1 MEYQS
6 TNLIAFLYKWRKPL
20 LILPLVAGVAA
31 AILSGP
37 LFITPKYQSTVV
49 VYATTTNSIS
59 KAILPQTSFVD
70 EDVLEFGDEERAEQL
85 LQILNTDEIRD
96 SIVQKYN
103 LMEHYDIDP
112 ESPYKMTELRETF
125 SDNVDFR
132 RTEFSSVEITVLDEN
147 PQMAADIANDINRLL
162 NKVKNRIQRDRAY
175 LSLQIVQG
183 AYEKIKQ
190 EGKTLEQAL
199 RRLRVEK
206 GVHDYEAQ
214 AAVYSEQIAM
224 ATVELGPDHSRT
236 RALREALDTIAKYG
250 GRYVDMREELQLLKE
265 EEIKIKTKLDQ
276 ARVDYNQSLPASFP
290 INSAYPAEKKT
301 YPIRSLIV
309 LISMIGT
316 FVSTLVLILALTAY
330 QDARRKAKS

>member
-6 TNLIAFLYKWRKPL
+6 TNLITFLYKWRKPL
-20 LILPLVAGVAA
+20 IILPLVSGIAA
-31 AILSGP
+31 AIFSGP
-37 LFITPKYQSTVV
+37 TFITPKYQSTVV

-59 KAILPQTSFVD
+59 KAILPQTGFAD

-96 SIVQKYN
+96 SIVSKYN

-112 ESPYKMTELRETF
+112 ESPYKLTELRETF
-125 SDNVDFR
+125 SDNVEFR
-132 RTEFSSVEITVLDEN
+132 RTEFSSVEISVLDED
-147 PQMAADIANDINRLL
+147 PQMAADIANDISRLL
-162 NKVKNRIQRDRAY
+162 NKVKNRIQRERAY
-175 LSLQIVQG
+175 LALQIVDNSYK
-183 AYEKIKQ
+183 AIRAE
-190 EGKTLEQAL
+190 ERSLEDAL

-224 ATVELGPDHSRT
+224 ATVELGPSHPRT
-236 RALREALDTIAKYG
+236 QALKESLDTIAKYG

-265 EEIKIKTKLDQ
+265 EEIKIKTKLEQ
-276 ARVDYNQSLPASFP
+276 VKVDYNQSLPASFE
-290 INSAYPAEKKT
+290 INSAFPAEKKT

-309 LISMIGT
+309 LISMMGT
-316 FVSTLVLILALTAY
+316 FIAALVLILVVSAY
-330 QDARRKAKS
+330 NDVRKKVS

>member
-6 TNLIAFLYKWRKPL
+6 TNLLTFLYKWRKPL
-20 LILPLVAGVAA
+20 IILPLVSAIAA

-37 LFITPKYQSTVV
+37 SFITPKYQSTVV

-59 KAILPQTSFVD
+59 KAILPQTGFAD

-96 SIVQKYN
+96 SIVVKYN

-112 ESPYKMTELRETF
+112 ESPYKRTELRETF
-125 SDNVDFR
+125 SDNVEFR
-132 RTEFSSVEITVLDEN
+132 RTEFSSVEISVLDED
-147 PQMAADIANDINRLL
+147 PQMAADIANDISRLL
-162 NKVKNRIQRDRAY
+162 NMVKNRIQRERAGLALNIVENSY
-175 LSLQIVQG
+175 KQIRAEERSL
-183 AYEKIKQ
+183 ED
-190 EGKTLEQAL
+190 AL
-199 RRLRVEK
+199 RKLRVEK

-224 ATVELGPDHSRT
+224 ATVELGPDHART
-236 RALREALDTIAKYG
+236 RALRESLDTIAKYG

-276 ARVDYNQSLPASFP
+276 ARVDFNQSLPAAFE
-290 INSAYPAEKKT
+290 INSAFPAEKKT

-309 LISMIGT
+309 LISMMGT
-316 FVSTLVLILALTAY
+316 FIATLVIILVVSAY
-330 QDARRKAKS
+330 NDVRKKVS

>member
-6 TNLIAFLYKWRKPL
+6 TNLITFLYKWRKPL
-20 LILPLVAGVAA
+20 IILPLVSAIAA

-37 LFITPKYQSTVV
+37 SFITPKYQSTVV

-59 KAILPQTSFVD
+59 KAILPQTGFAD

-96 SIVQKYN
+96 SIVAKYN

-112 ESPYKMTELRETF
+112 ESPYKRTELRETF
-125 SDNVDFR
+125 SDNVEFR
-132 RTEFSSVEITVLDEN
+132 RTEFSSVEISVLDED
-147 PQMAADIANDINRLL
+147 PQMAADIANDISRLL
-162 NKVKNRIQRDRAY
+162 NMVKNRIQRERAGLALEIVNNSY
-175 LSLQIVQG
+175 KQIRT
-183 AYEKIKQ
+183 E
-190 EGKTLEQAL
+190 ERTLEDAL
-199 RRLRVEK
+199 RKLRVEK

-224 ATVELGPDHSRT
+224 ATVELGPDHPRT
-236 RALREALDTIAKYG
+236 RALRESLDTIAKYG

-276 ARVDYNQSLPASFP
+276 ARVDFNQSLPAAFE
-290 INSAYPAEKKT
+290 INSAFPAEKKT

-309 LISMIGT
+309 LISMMGT
-316 FVSTLVLILALTAY
+316 FIATLVIILVVTAY
-330 QDARRKAKS
+330 NDVRKKVS

>member
-6 TNLIAFLYKWRKPL
+6 TNLITFLYKWRKPL
-20 LILPLVAGVAA
+20 IILPLVSAIAA
-31 AILSGP
+31 AVLSGP
-37 LFITPKYQSTVV
+37 TFITPKYQSSVT

-59 KAILPQTSFVD
+59 KAILPQTGFGD

-96 SIVQKYN
+96 SIVAKYN

-112 ESPYKMTELRETF
+112 ESPYRQTELRETF
-125 SDNVDFR
+125 SDNVEFR
-132 RTEFSSVEITVLDEN
+132 RTEFSSVEISVLDED

-162 NKVKNRIQRDRAY
+162 NKVKNRIQRERAY
-175 LSLQIVQG
+175 LALQIVENSYQQIR
-183 AYEKIKQ
+183 AEERK
-190 EGKTLEQAL
+190 LEDAL
-199 RRLRVEK
+199 RDLRVNK

-214 AAVYSEQIAM
+214 ASVYSEQIAM
-224 ATVELGPDHSRT
+224 ATVELGPNHERT
-236 RALREALDTIAKYG
+236 RALRESLDTIAKYG

-276 ARVDYNQSLPASFP
+276 ARVDYNQSLPASFE

-309 LISMIGT
+309 LISMMGT
-316 FVSTLVLILALTAY
+316 FIATLVIILVVSAY
-330 QDARRKAKS
+330 NDVRKKVS

>member
-6 TNLIAFLYKWRKPL
+6 TNLITFLYKWRKPL
-20 LILPLVAGVAA
+20 IILPLVTGIAA

-37 LFITPKYQSTVV
+37 SFITPKYQSTVV

-59 KAILPQTSFVD
+59 KAILPQTGFAD

-96 SIVQKYN
+96 SIVSKYN

-112 ESPYKMTELRETF
+112 ESPYKFTELRETF
-125 SDNVDFR
+125 SDNVEFR
-132 RTEFSSVEITVLDEN
+132 RTEFQSVEISVLDEE
-147 PQMAADIANDINRLL
+147 PQMAADIANDISRLL
-162 NKVKNRIQRDRAY
+162 NKVKNRIQRERAY
-175 LSLQIVQG
+175 LALQIVENS
-183 AYEKIKQ
+183 YKQ
-190 EGKTLEQAL
+190 IRAEERTLEDAL
-199 RRLRVEK
+199 RKLRVEK

-224 ATVELGPDHSRT
+224 ATVELGPDHART
-236 RALREALDTIAKYG
+236 RALRESLDTIAKYG

-276 ARVDYNQSLPASFP
+276 ARVDYNQSLPASFE
-290 INSAYPAEKKT
+290 INSAFPAEKKT

-309 LISMIGT
+309 LISMLGT
-316 FVSTLVLILALTAY
+316 FIATLVLILVVSAY
-330 QDARRKAKS
+330 NDVRKKVS